1 SDKVT
6 IIIDKPS
13 SFPYQDNHTV
23 PWKYDPKIAIKGLV
37 PPLNEIFDTPKK
49 LSIAQYVIHQD
60 TIHSL
65 DGEGDEI
72 KDAIRRAKEDEALLN
87 WTSEPIIDICVS

>member
-1 SDKVT
+1 MGNLVLEQENKREKGFV
-6 IIIDKPS
+6 PS
-13 SFPYQDNHTV
+13 
-23 PWKYDPKIAIKGLV
+23 
-37 PPLNEIFDTPKK
+37 LNGIFVTPKK

-65 DGEGDEI
+65 DGERDEI

-87 WTSEPIIDICVS
+87 WTSEPIIDICFS

>member
-1 SDKVT
+1 KHDKCGLG
-6 IIIDKPS
+6 
-13 SFPYQDNHTV
+13 
-23 PWKYDPKIAIKGLV
+23 YDESLEGKMGNLVLKRENKREKGFV
-37 PPLNEIFDTPKK
+37 PPLNEIFVNPKK